1 MARKK
6 KRNAAAKTVRN
17 SSMKVDISL
26 MGFIVLVLSMVV
38 FDMFVDKQLMAN
50 LTCTIVT
57 LLLLVVTFFLG
68 IIPGLTL
75 NLIFIFVIVLG
86 TIYEYM
92 QTGNVIMGSIFWTVV
107 PPLLCVCLYF
117 LSDNI
122 VKLQEENITLKREVG
137 SETVD
142 TETNLWSMD
151 TYLEHF
157 VVFSTLAND
166 FQVPLSL
173 YVIRV
178 RYWNAVAGMMP
189 ARDQHELLMGLSDM
203 LRDMKTGH
211 EFVYLAESNPPTWAI
226 LSANRETEG
235 TQEFKDAFYREF
247 EQFLSDHEEIAKID
261 IQFAVSHIHY
271 DPAEHPNAEAFFE
284 DGVHELQY
292 DV

>member
-26 MGFIVLVLSMVV
+26 MGSIVLVLSMVV

-92 QTGNVIMGSIFWTVV
+92 QTGVVIMGSIFWTVV

-122 VKLQEENITLKREVG
+122 VKLQEENISLKREVG

-189 ARDQHELLMGLSDM
+189 ARDQHELFMGLSDM

-261 IQFAVSHIHY
+261 IQFAASHIHY

>member
-189 ARDQHELLMGLSDM
+189 ARDQHELFMGLSDM